1 VHGLIH
7 CALYR
12 EEKQELQN
20 QIDVLTL
27 SLEQTKATLAAVE
40 SKKKDLMQTV
50 ATQNVTISDLK

>member
-1 VHGLIH
+1 MGFH